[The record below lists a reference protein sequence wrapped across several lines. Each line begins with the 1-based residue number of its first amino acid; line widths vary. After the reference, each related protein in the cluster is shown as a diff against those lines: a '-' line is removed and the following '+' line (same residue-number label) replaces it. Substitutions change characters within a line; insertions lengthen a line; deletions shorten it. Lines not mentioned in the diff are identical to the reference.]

1 MARATERRP
10 WWRVRPT
17 LDWRRC
23 SSLSIQVKGLRD
35 AAEFRDRPL
44 RRVGRPPPWRTRISS
59 EAGTVPVDSDPYEA
73 EDVFLL
79 LDDRLML
86 MRGRAEAIKPALVG
100 VAVKAPE
107 PLVGQSGGGG

>member
-1 MARATERRP
+1 M
-10 WWRVRPT
+10 
-17 LDWRRC
+17 
-23 SSLSIQVKGLRD
+23 
-35 AAEFRDRPL
+35 
-44 RRVGRPPPWRTRISS
+44 
-59 EAGTVPVDSDPYEA
+59 DSDPYEA